1 MCQLA
6 VALSPGLFHYRII
19 GVSDPAGVLLHRVI
33 GLHREEVL
41 HLAEQPLLVIRGE
54 GVKPRSQGTSAAS
67 ILGCHGV
74 VLGSVA
80 GGVAWR
86 SPSCS
91 TISMASATMAL
102 ASAAAL
108 GAAVEARRLNT
119 NPSQ

>member
-1 MCQLA
+1 VRLMALDEDQQL
-6 VALSPGLFHYRII
+6 I
-19 GVSDPAGVLLHRVI
+19 DPVQEGPHGPVVRQ
-33 GLHREEVL
+33 REEVL
-41 HLAEQPLLVIRGE
+41 HLAEQPLLVIRGA
-54 GVKPRSQGTSAAS
+54 GVKPRAQGAPAAS

-80 GGVAWR
+80 VGVAWPL
-86 SPSCS
+86 PSCS
-91 TISMASATMAL
+91 TISRASATMAL